1 MSVLKLRLRSIGF
14 ELTPVLLICVLGSY
28 LLLLITCLCGS
39 FSVCQMLS
47 DFLLLFFFFFFLLL
61 FVCFL
66 FLFFS
71 QGKPKRKNFTGP
83 VDRNLRK
90 TKENKRKITQN

>member
-47 DFLLLFFFFFFLLL
+47 DFLLLFFFFFF
-61 FVCFL
+61 FASFFL
-66 FLFFS
+66 FPFSIFFS
-71 QGKPKRKNFTGP
+71 RETEAKKFHGSSR
-83 VDRNLRK
+83 
-90 TKENKRKITQN
+90 